1 MSVLPTNHPELE
13 GKCIQNFS
21 LSDSSCSRQLRSGT
35 GPIMPESRC
44 FQDAASER
52 TKFKQIGAMLVKVI
66 DEHDVA
72 VYIALL

>member
-1 MSVLPTNHPELE
+1 MSASP
-13 GKCIQNFS
+13 
-21 LSDSSCSRQLRSGT
+21 CSRQLRSGA